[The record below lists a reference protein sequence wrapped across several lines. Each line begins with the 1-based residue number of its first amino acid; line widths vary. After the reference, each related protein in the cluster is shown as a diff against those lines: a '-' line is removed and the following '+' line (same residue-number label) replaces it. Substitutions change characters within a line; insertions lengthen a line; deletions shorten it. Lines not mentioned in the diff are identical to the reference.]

1 MTEPFRCGLVLLAA
15 GESRR
20 MGRPKQLLQVGG
32 KPLLRHVVESLLTA
46 PVSPVVVVLGAH
58 APTIVPTLTDL
69 PVEIVIHAGWAEG
82 MGSTLR
88 MGVTALAQL
97 EPRLQGLIVSLA
109 DQPGLTAVH
118 LEKLLESHQQ
128 TGRSIVASTVQGRP
142 VPPVFFSSAWFPRL
156 RDLTGDQ
163 GARTLLQDHSA
174 ELAHVPL
181 PDSTDLD
188 TPEDYA
194 RFNRNIQP

>member
-1 MTEPFRCGLVLLAA
+1 
-15 GESRR
+15 

-109 DQPGLTAVH
+109 DQPGLTAGH

-128 TGRSIVASTVQGRP
+128 TSRSIVASTVQGRP
-142 VPPVFFSSAWFPRL
+142 VPPVFFSSAWFPQL

-163 GARTLLQDHSA
+163 GARTLLQAHSA

-181 PDSTDLD
+181 IDSTDLD

>member
-1 MTEPFRCGLVLLAA
+1 
-15 GESRR
+15 
-20 MGRPKQLLQVGG
+20 MGRPKQLLPVDG

-58 APTIVPTLTDL
+58 APAIAPTLTGL
-69 PVEIVIHAGWAEG
+69 PVQIVIHPGWAEG

-109 DQPGLTAVH
+109 DQPGLTAGH
-118 LEKLLESHQQ
+118 LEKLLESHHQ

-142 VPPVFFSSAWFPRL
+142 VPPVFFSSAWVPRL

-163 GARTLLQDHSA
+163 GARTLLQAHAA

-194 RFNRNIQP
+194 RFTGNIRP